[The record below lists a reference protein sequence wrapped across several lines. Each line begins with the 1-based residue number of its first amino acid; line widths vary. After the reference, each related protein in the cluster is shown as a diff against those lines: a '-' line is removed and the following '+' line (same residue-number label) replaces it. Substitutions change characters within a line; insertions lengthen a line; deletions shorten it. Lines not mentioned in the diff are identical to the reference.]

1 MALFSKDNQIPA
13 KPAARQPNQSNQPG
27 QPQSLMGLPASDS
40 IPSAPPRTEDT
51 KTKPSESRLIVGPN
65 IKLKGVEIEDCDT
78 LVVEGYVEAS
88 MDSRVIEIAEEGVY
102 KGKVEID
109 TAIIRGRFEGHLTA
123 RDRLVIHSTGDVDG
137 TIRYGKLTV
146 EEGGRIHGDMDETGK
161 PPRAKSDALDNDKND
176 KKDGSDKDGVANAAE

>member
-1 MALFSKDNQIPA
+1 MALFNKDSQIPA
-13 KPAARQPNQSNQPG
+13 KPAGRTQA
-27 QPQSLMGLPASDS
+27 QPQSLMGLPASDN
-40 IPSAPPRTEDT
+40 IPSAPPRADEVTS
-51 KTKPSESRLIVGPN
+51 KTTASESRLIVGPN

-88 MDSRVIEIAEEGVY
+88 MDSRVIEIAEDGVY

-146 EEGGRIHGDMDETGK
+146 EEGGRIHGDMDETGQ
-161 PPRAKSDALDNDKND
+161 PPRAKTSEEK
-176 KKDGSDKDGVANAAE
+176 KKDEDKDKESGSVQNAAE

>member
-1 MALFSKDNQIPA
+1 MALFNKDNQIPA
-13 KPAARQPNQSNQPG
+13 KPAARTQS
-27 QPQSLMGLPASDS
+27 QPQSLMGLPASDN
-40 IPSAPPRTEDT
+40 IPSAPPRTEDNASKST
-51 KTKPSESRLIVGPN
+51 ASESRLIVGPN

-88 MDSRVIEIAEEGVY
+88 MDSRVIEIAEDGVY

-161 PPRAKSDALDNDKND
+161 PPRATASAAKDD
-176 KKDGSDKDGVANAAE
+176 KKDNESKDSDGVQNAAE